1 MKKVKVIIKE
11 WECKEVEYICEVD
24 DTIREMD
31 GGTLSDCDE
40 WNTYGIGFLDGGDL
54 GTDAMGFDA
63 ITISKKVLDEEYDS
77 KWDVVEWSEIKE
89 NK

>member
-1 MKKVKVIIKE
+1 MKKIKVIIKE

-40 WNTYGIGFLDGGDL
+40 WDTYGIGFLDGEDL

-63 ITISKKVLDEEYDS
+63 ITISKKVLDDSAEYNSEVID
-77 KWDVVEWSEIKE
+77 WEEIKE